1 MKKFSRIHVFVLILI
16 FLQIYF
22 LKESVIL
29 GHNTFSHDNYYW
41 LYPLFRDWV
50 NSITTYQIPYFDF
63 KSSTGIPFYPSII
76 MGKFLDP
83 IEVIKIKILSE
94 FNINDY
100 LIFNINFYTT
110 ILINLFFLYKVI
122 SLNNKYILS
131 NLLCITIL
139 LFSSIFLISF
149 RQNGFLFCYL
159 YSPIIFYIIILISKK
174 FYFHLFFMLIF
185 FISISLQAYFYSPLF
200 LFLFFA
206 SLIHIKNYKLI
217 FNRKYLWVLL
227 LIIPALP
234 SIAIFSDKDQF
245 IFPAREPNISVVKGV
260 ETYSYSQFEPKSENL
275 IKSDLVQNYQVL
287 KQTGVFGYPIDF
299 ITLFSPKYNSHI
311 IPGEFNIPGI
321 NEGYFFYGILMIFFI
336 PVGFLYFIRHKS
348 KVSYIF
354 LLLLFFYF
362 GPKYYFHQLVYMV
375 FPPIWVFRHSTLV
388 NLFLQSFLILFAVKG
403 FDTLY
408 QAATGK
414 YSKQD
419 FEFNAIKIYGCSILG
434 ILILAILLNASF
446 HQFNLGLI
454 FWGAISI
461 SLILFA
467 AIKIRLSKS
476 FIVSIFVLIVLLNS
490 IELLYEF
497 IGSKQIYSQDI
508 QISDVKRI
516 TDEER
521 LNALIKQPAALH
533 SGCYYGNTWQAM
545 RYPSLLKNE
554 RSIYAPPVARNAS
567 DIEEHCA
574 EIDTEDKLRA
584 TDRWSSL
591 LLYKSYY
598 KDAISPEISLYEKR
612 KYLIPDPLQRARA
625 YKITQNAIY
634 FANLQPGLLKTNL
647 YFDKNWG
654 AYCDGVELEIKKEKM
669 VEIGL
674 EKECQDLKLE
684 YYPWLFALTLYA
696 VIAYYCGLILLIAF
710 MLIRFLKPYFFKKFE
725 NSGSSI

>member
-1 MKKFSRIHVFVLILI
+1 MVCTPLSIITLFGEKFYYGEVVP
-16 FLQIYF
+16 
-22 LKESVIL
+22 
-29 GHNTFSHDNYYW
+29 SHDNYYW
-41 LYPLFRDWV
+41 TLAAFKHWYYGLL
-50 NSITTYQIPYFDF
+50 NNQISYFDF
-63 KSSTGIPFYPSII
+63 YSNSGVQFQTFIVQLRF
-76 MGKFLDP
+76 FDP
-83 IEVIKIKILSE
+83 IDLFITQILAILKINVASA
-94 FNINDY
+94 FNIRFN
-100 LIFNINFYTT
+100 LIL
-110 ILINLFFLYKVI
+110 LINSLASYFFLKI
-122 SLNNKYILS
+122 FIKNNLS
-131 NLLCITIL
+131 RYL
-139 LFSSIFLISF
+139 LFSILFTSSFFISSYSQTGFILMYQWSGMIFYLLYKYEKINDIKNKNLCLILAFFLISNTLWGYSYSGLAITF
-149 RQNGFLFCYL
+149 ICIFLV
-159 YSPIIFYIIILISKK
+159 
-174 FYFHLFFMLIF
+174 
-185 FISISLQAYFYSPLF
+185 
-200 LFLFFA
+200 
-206 SLIHIKNYKLI
+206 HIKNYKLI

-227 LIIPALP
+227 LVIPALP

-260 ETYSYSQFEPKSENL
+260 ETYSYSQFEPKSEHL

-311 IPGEFNIPGI
+311 IPGEFNIAGI
-321 NEGYFFYGILMIFFI
+321 NEGYFFYGLLMIFFM

-348 KVSYIF
+348 KISYIF

-403 FDTLY
+403 FDILY

-414 YSKQD
+414 YSKED
-419 FEFNAIKIYGCSILG
+419 FEFNAIKTYGCSILG

-454 FWGAISI
+454 FWGATSI
-461 SLILFA
+461 SLILYV

-508 QISDVKRI
+508 QISDVKKI
-516 TDEER
+516 SDEER

-574 EIDTEDKLRA
+574 EINTEDKLRA
-584 TDRWSSL
+584 TDRWNSL

-598 KDAISPEISLYEKR
+598 KDAINPEVSLYEKR

-654 AYCDGVELEIKKEKM
+654 AYCDGVELEIKKEEM

-684 YYPWLFALTLYA
+684 YYPWIFALTLYA
-696 VIAYYCGLILLIAF
+696 VIAYYCGLILLIVF
-710 MLIRFLKPYFFKKFE
+710 MLIKNRKK
-725 NSGSSI
+725 